1 MGFLLG
7 EYVWFCNVEFLK
19 QERFIM
25 TDQKKEEPSIVKPA
39 DWTYEG
45 HIADLGRII
54 HDLSTQLS
62 RSEAEK
68 NRMISKANDFVDN
81 CEAEGLAQPGVI
93 LAMRGLIDYLTND

>member
-1 MGFLLG
+1 
-7 EYVWFCNVEFLK
+7 
-19 QERFIM
+19 M
-25 TDQKKEEPSIVKPA
+25 TDQKKEEPRERENPMYDFVEQEVSDIFREIQQSDFTNLEAHQA
-39 DWTYEG
+39 DTLMLY
-45 HIADLGRII
+45 IQDLRKR
-54 HDLSTQLS
+54 LS